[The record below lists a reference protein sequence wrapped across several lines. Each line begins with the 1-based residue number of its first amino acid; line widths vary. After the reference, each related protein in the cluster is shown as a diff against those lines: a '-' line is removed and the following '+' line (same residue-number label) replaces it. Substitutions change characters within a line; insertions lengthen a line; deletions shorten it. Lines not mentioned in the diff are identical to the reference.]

1 MSFLDPKKT
10 ELCWTPQIATTRKER
25 SQSRGTQ
32 KPKRTRKVSRRGKE
46 RRGGGEGHPSRST
59 FLDAVK
65 EATHPRKTF
74 LDTKSSLGANPLK
87 ADFVHA
93 EARRKTFLGSRK
105 TVHLYF
111 FKFLD
116 SILGCL
122 PTKNEKKTFL
132 WSVCKRDQ
140 KSDATKPPRGKSG
153 QKQKEDTTDPNYQ
166 IRRKKSPIFTD
177 SG

>member
-10 ELCWTPQIATTRKER
+10 EVCWTPQIATTRKER

-46 RRGGGEGHPSRST
+46 RRGGGEGHPSRSS

-74 LDTKSSLGANPLK
+74 LDAKNSLGANPLK
-87 ADFVHA
+87 ANFVHA
-93 EARRKTFLGSRK
+93 NARPKAFLGSRK
-105 TVHLYF
+105 KVNPIFSRFWTPFWAVYRQ
-111 FKFLD
+111 KME
-116 SILGCL
+116 
-122 PTKNEKKTFL
+122 KNLFCGPVANGTKKTTRQ
-132 WSVCKRDQ
+132 SPPAANRDKNKKRQ
-140 KSDATKPPRGKSG
+140 
-153 QKQKEDTTDPNYQ
+153 NYQ
-166 IRRKKSPIFTD
+166 IRREKSPIFTD